1 MSESSAFE
9 ALDRLRTQAT
19 AALAAQDLPAGI
31 TAGLEVALAF
41 RDLDAAVHLGRAIA
55 LLEHHHPCRACGTPA
70 ADCDQRYEDT
80 LAELC
85 CEVCE
90 VGDTAELHDPA
101 GAPWVDGADVDPDD
115 EIEWADDDPRWKQ

>member
-1 MSESSAFE
+1 MSAAFE
-9 ALDRLRTQAT
+9 ALNRLRQVIDHSDRDSAGEI
-19 AALAAQDLPAGI
+19 ADAFEAL
-31 TAGLEVALAF
+31 E
-41 RDLDAAVHLGRAIA
+41 RAVHLGRAIA
-55 LLEHHHPCRACGTPA
+55 LLEDVHPCRACGTPA

-101 GAPWVDGADVDPDD
+101 GAPWVDGAD
-115 EIEWADDDPRWKQ
+115 DDPRWKQ